1 MFFYLSKFS
10 DLLSV
15 LNIFK
20 YQTFRTG
27 AALVTAFVLTLWIG
41 PRLICWLKNKEGE
54 GQPIRECGPET
65 HLAKKGTPTMGGLM
79 ILLGASVATLLWAS
93 LANAY
98 VWILLAIFWGFGL
111 VGGVDD
117 YLKLTHHDSSG
128 GVKGKTRLLVE
139 FALAF
144 VACVGMLKLAD
155 AGMETT
161 LTIPFFK
168 NILLDLGYFYI
179 PFAMFVM
186 VGAANSVN
194 LTDGLD
200 GLVSFPVIMCVLVF
214 TVIAY
219 VCSRADFASYL
230 QIVYI
235 PEAKEIP
242 ILCGAV
248 IGATLGFLWYNAHP
262 AQVFMGDTGSLALG
276 GFLGALSVATKHEI
290 ILAIAGAIFVVEA
303 LSVMIQVGSFKL
315 RHGKRVFLMAPIH
328 HHFEKMGW
336 SETTVVTRFWIIS
349 IMLALMA
356 LATLKLR

>member
-1 MFFYLSKFS
+1 MFFYLSRFS
-10 DLLSV
+10 DTIGV
-15 LNIFK
+15 LNVFK
-20 YQTFRTG
+20 YQTFRIGG
-27 AALVTAFVLTLWIG
+27 ALLLAFFLTLWIG
-41 PRLICWLKNKEGE
+41 PKVIRWLKNKEGE
-54 GQPIRECGPET
+54 GQPIRDCGPTT

-79 ILLGASVATLLWAS
+79 ILLAATASALLWADWAS
-93 LANAY
+93 PYL
-98 VWILLAIFWGFGL
+98 WILLAVFWGFGI

-117 YLKLTHHDSSG
+117 YLKLTHRNSDG
-128 GVKGKTRLLVE
+128 GVSGKTRLLIE

-144 VACVGMLKLAD
+144 VACWGMLKLAGAD
-155 AGMETT
+155 MKTT

-168 NILLDLGYFYI
+168 NILIDLGYFYI

-186 VGAANSVN
+186 VGAANAVN

-214 TVIAY
+214 MVIAY
-219 VCSRADFASYL
+219 VCSRLDYASYL
-230 QIVYI
+230 QIVSI
-235 PEAKEIP
+235 PLAKEIP
-242 ILCGAV
+242 ILCGAI

-262 AQVFMGDTGSLALG
+262 ARVFMGDTGSLALG

-290 ILAIAGAIFVVEA
+290 VLAIAGAIFVVEA

-315 RHGKRVFLMAPIH
+315 RKKRVFLMAPIH
-328 HHFEKMGW
+328 HHFEKLGW

-349 IMLALMA
+349 IVLALMA

>member
-1 MFFYLSKFS
+1 MLYYLSELS
-10 DLLSV
+10 DILGV
-15 LNIFK
+15 LNVFK
-20 YQTFRTG
+20 YQTFRMGG
-27 AALVTAFVLTLWIG
+27 AFLTAFFLTLWIG
-41 PRLICWLKNKEGE
+41 PKLIRWLKNKEGE
-54 GQPIRECGPET
+54 GQPIRECGPAT

-79 ILLGASVATLLWAS
+79 ILMSATCAALLWTN
-93 LANAY
+93 LVTAY

-111 VGGVDD
+111 IGAADD
-117 YLKLTHHDSSG
+117 YLKLTHHNSNG
-128 GVKGKTRLLVE
+128 GITGKKRLLME
-139 FALAF
+139 FSLAF
-144 VACVGMLKLAD
+144 IACIGMLKLAD
-155 AGMETT
+155 ASMQTT

-168 NILLDLGYFYI
+168 NVLIDLWYFYI

-200 GLVSFPVIMCVLVF
+200 GLVSIPVIMCTLVF

-219 VCSRADFASYL
+219 VCGHKDFATYL
-230 QIVYI
+230 QILYI
-235 PEAKEIP
+235 PHAGEIA
-242 ILCGAV
+242 ILCTAI
-248 IGATLGFLWYNAHP
+248 IGGTLGFLWYNAHP

-303 LSVMIQVGSFKL
+303 LSVMIQVGSYKL
-315 RHGKRVFLMAPIH
+315 RGKRVFLMAPIH
-328 HHFEKMGW
+328 HHFEKLGW

-349 IMLALMA
+349 IVLALMA

>member
-1 MFFYLSKFS
+1 MLFYLSQFS
-10 DLLSV
+10 DFFGA
-15 LNIFK
+15 LNVFR
-20 YQTFRTG
+20 YQTFRMG
-27 AALVTAFVLTLWIG
+27 SALIVAFFLTLWMG
-41 PRLICWLKNKEGE
+41 PRIIRWLKNKEGE
-54 GQPIRECGPET
+54 GQPIRECGPQT

-79 ILLGASVATLLWAS
+79 ILFGATIAS
-93 LANAY
+93 LLCNAWNNPY

-111 VGGVDD
+111 IGGVDD
-117 YLKLTHHDSSG
+117 YLKLTHHNSSK
-128 GVKGKTRLLVE
+128 GVSGRTRLLVE
-139 FALAF
+139 FALALF
-144 VACVGMLKLAD
+144 ACLGMIHLAD
-155 AGMETT
+155 ASMQTT

-168 NILLDLGYFYI
+168 NILIDLSYFYI

-200 GLVSFPVIMCVLVF
+200 GLVSFPVIICTLVF

-219 VCSRADFASYL
+219 VSGRIDYSEYL
-230 QIVYI
+230 QIAYI
-235 PEAKEIP
+235 PGAGEIA
-242 ILCGAV
+242 ILCCAV
-248 IGATLGFLWYNAHP
+248 IGGTLGFLWYNAHP

-290 ILAIAGAIFVVEA
+290 VLAIAGAIFVVEA

-315 RHGKRVFLMAPIH
+315 RGKRVFLMAPIH
-328 HHFEKMGW
+328 HHFEKLGW

-349 IMLALMA
+349 IVLALMA

>member
-1 MFFYLSKFS
+1 MLFYLSK
-10 DLLSV
+10 LSNVLGV
-15 LNIFK
+15 LNVFR
-20 YQTFRTG
+20 YHTFLMG
-27 AALVTAFVLTLWIG
+27 CALLVAFFLTLWIG
-41 PRLICWLKNKEGE
+41 PRIIHWLKSKEGE
-54 GQPIRECGPET
+54 GQPIRECGPQT

-79 ILLGASVATLLWAS
+79 ILLSATFATLLCSPWT
-93 LANAY
+93 NPY
-98 VWILLAIFWGFGL
+98 VWILLAIFWGFGII
-111 VGGVDD
+111 GATDD
-117 YLKLTHHDSSG
+117 YLKLTHHNSNG
-128 GVKGKTRLLVE
+128 GVKGKTRLLIE

-144 VACVGMLKLAD
+144 IACMGMMYFAD
-155 AGMETT
+155 SSTQTT

-168 NILLDLGYFYI
+168 NILIDLGYFYI

-200 GLVSFPVIMCVLVF
+200 GLVSFPVIMCTLVF

-219 VCSRADFASYL
+219 VSGRTDYSEYL
-230 QIVYI
+230 QIAYI
-235 PEAKEIP
+235 PGAGEIA
-242 ILCGAV
+242 ILCCAI

-290 ILAIAGAIFVVEA
+290 VLAIAGAIFVVEA
-303 LSVMIQVGSFKL
+303 LSVMIQVGSYKW
-315 RHGKRVFLMAPIH
+315 RGKRVFLMAPIH

-349 IMLALMA
+349 IVLALMA

>member
-1 MFFYLSKFS
+1 MLFYLSRFS
-10 DLLSV
+10 EQFGLLNV
-15 LNIFK
+15 FK
-20 YQTFRTG
+20 YQTFRMGG
-27 AALVTAFVLTLWIG
+27 ALLVAFFLTLWIG
-41 PRLICWLKNKEGE
+41 PKVIMWLKKKEGE
-54 GQPIRECGPET
+54 GQPIRDCGPAT
-65 HLAKKGTPTMGGLM
+65 HLSKKGTPTMGGLM
-79 ILLGASVATLLWAS
+79 ILIAGTLSALLWADWAS
-93 LANAY
+93 PYL
-98 VWILLAIFWGFGL
+98 WILLAVFWGFGI

-117 YLKLTHHDSSG
+117 YLKLTHHNSDG
-128 GVKGKTRLLVE
+128 GVAGKTRLLIE
-139 FALAF
+139 FTLAF
-144 VACVGMLKLAD
+144 IACLGMIKLAGAD
-155 AGMETT
+155 MKTT

-168 NILLDLGYFYI
+168 NFLIDLGYFYI

-214 TVIAY
+214 MVIAY
-219 VCSRADFASYL
+219 VCSRADFANYL
-230 QIVYI
+230 QIVSI
-235 PEAKEIP
+235 PLAKEIP
-242 ILCGAV
+242 ILCGAI

-290 ILAIAGAIFVVEA
+290 VLAIAGAIFVVEA

-315 RHGKRVFLMAPIH
+315 RGKRVFLMAPIH
-328 HHFEKMGW
+328 HHFEKLGW

-349 IMLALMA
+349 IVLALMA

>member
-1 MFFYLSKFS
+1 MLFYLSQFS
-10 DLLSV
+10 DFWGI
-15 LNIFK
+15 LNVFR
-20 YQTFRTG
+20 YQTFRMGCSLTI
-27 AALVTAFVLTLWIG
+27 AFFLTLWLG
-41 PRLICWLKNKEGE
+41 PRVIRWLKDKEGE
-54 GQPIRECGPET
+54 GQPIRECGPQT

-79 ILLGASVATLLWAS
+79 ILLGTTTSALLCAVWT
-93 LANAY
+93 NPY

-111 VGGVDD
+111 IGAADD
-117 YLKLTHHDSSG
+117 YLKLTHHNSNG
-128 GVKGKTRLLVE
+128 GVPGRTRLTLE
-139 FALAF
+139 FILALI
-144 VACVGMLKLAD
+144 ACLGMIHLAD
-155 AGMETT
+155 ASMQTT

-168 NILLDLGYFYI
+168 NILIDLSYFYI

-200 GLVSFPVIMCVLVF
+200 GLVSFPIIMCTLVF
-214 TVIAY
+214 MVIAY
-219 VCSRADFASYL
+219 VSGRTDYSEYL
-230 QIVYI
+230 QIAYI
-235 PEAKEIP
+235 PGAGEIAV
-242 ILCGAV
+242 LCGAI
-248 IGATLGFLWYNAHP
+248 IGGTLGFLWYNAHP

-290 ILAIAGAIFVVEA
+290 VLAIAGAIFVVEA

-315 RHGKRVFLMAPIH
+315 RGKRVFLMAPIH
-328 HHFEKMGW
+328 HHFEKLGW